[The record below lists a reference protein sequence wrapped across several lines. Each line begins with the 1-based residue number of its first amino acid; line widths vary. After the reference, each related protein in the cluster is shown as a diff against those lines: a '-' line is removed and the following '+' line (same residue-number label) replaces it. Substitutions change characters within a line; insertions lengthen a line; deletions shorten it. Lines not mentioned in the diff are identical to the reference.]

1 MEAFLNEAE
10 ILKTLSTQSCPYVVH
25 LVGLQLE
32 HAPPMI
38 AMELVPCGNL
48 LDILKSSSL
57 AVSYSIRYQW
67 ILTRN
72 SLTGL
77 LTVFT
82 HCVVDFVNTN
92 YIVLLILFM
101 QSPLCCRFCLCKLY
115 CVVDFVYANC
125 TVLSIL
131 FTRMKES
138 LILT

>member
-1 MEAFLNEAE
+1 MVYTVGNASEVEMEAFLNEAE

-67 ILTRN
+67 ILTQN

-77 LTVFT
+77 LIYL
-82 HCVVDFVNTN
+82 H
-92 YIVLLILFM
+92 IVLLILFT
-101 QSPLCCRFCLCKLY
+101 QNALCC
-115 CVVDFVYANC
+115 
-125 TVLSIL
+125 
-131 FTRMKES
+131 
-138 LILT
+138 

>member
-1 MEAFLNEAE
+1 MCLVYMVKHCHTHSVHTYIGNASEVEMEAFLNEAE

-38 AMELVPCGNL
+38 AMELVPCGNM

-67 ILTRN
+67 ILTQN

-77 LTVFT
+77 FNIFT
-82 HCVVDFVNTN
+82 H
-92 YIVLLILFM
+92 Y
-101 QSPLCCRFCLCKLY
+101 
-115 CVVDFVYANC
+115 VVDFVY
-125 TVLSIL
+125 
-131 FTRMKES
+131 
-138 LILT
+138 

>member
-10 ILKTLSTQSCPYVVH
+10 ILKTLSTQNCPYVVH

-82 HCVVDFVNTN
+82 HCVVD
-92 YIVLLILFM
+92 
-101 QSPLCCRFCLCKLY
+101 S
-115 CVVDFVYANC
+115 VYAKSI
-125 TVLSIL
+125 VLSIL
-131 FTRMKES
+131 FMQIV
-138 LILT
+138 LCC